1 MIGDVNLF
9 LNDADEPTVAEIE
22 VIRSQMHC
30 KHMQLVFG
38 KEKKNYIFWCQFY
51 EPSVILDCPGSWS
64 LPIQKAPLLLHRFNS
79 AVRNQIKS
87 GLWLSI
93 QIMIAVKASR
103 RKGLAFEALTIFMA
117 YAVKYLVGVSLARLT
132 QELMMS

>member
-1 MIGDVNLF
+1 M
-9 LNDADEPTVAEIE
+9 
-22 VIRSQMHC
+22 
-30 KHMQLVFG
+30 
-38 KEKKNYIFWCQFY
+38 
-51 EPSVILDCPGSWS
+51 
-64 LPIQKAPLLLHRFNS
+64 LLHCFTPRRSKS
-79 AVRNQIKS
+79 AVRKQVKS

-132 QELMMS
+132 QELMM